1 MKSRPQNKK
10 ALFSFTV
17 IFLFLCNYAFAQSW
31 NINGNA
37 GIVSGTNYLG
47 TKDPNDLVF
56 RTNAIER
63 GRIFGGGGAWR
74 FGSATNNM
82 QVDSLGHLTFTGQGA
97 YRVGGNKYAFQYSA
111 NPNYG
116 LFFNSASVQYEFR
129 NGSAIPVFFINA
141 NTGAGTFASTLKV
154 GAYTLPATDG
164 AANQVL
170 KTNGSGALNWT
181 NDNNTTYSAGTG
193 ISVIGTTINNTSPDQ
208 IVSLSGSNGISTS
221 GSYPNFT
228 INGSGLWKTTG
239 NGGTSASTNF
249 IGTTDAVDF
258 VTRTNNTEI
267 MRVTSGGNV
276 GIGTAF
282 PSYKLQVQAQDYG
295 IFGSASTIGVAG
307 NGGSY
312 GVYGSSS
319 TGYGVFG
326 LGSGS
331 GTIGVQGQADG
342 IGVYGYCISSSGG
355 NGIYGYAGYG
365 TGVNCESTNGYGSYH
380 YSYNNNALYAYDF
393 NNTSYWAGFF
403 VGDVYSS
410 TGVYASSDQNLKQNI
425 KDFPSALKIIDQLKP
440 KQYDYKHDGV
450 YSKMNLPAGSHYGLI
465 AQDVEK
471 ILPNLVK
478 YSKFEMPSSSK
489 TGKGPDSTQ
498 QKEEAINFKA
508 LNYTEFIPIL
518 IKAVQEQE
526 QTIDNQQKQI
536 DDLKTMVLNLAQG
549 KSITSTNTGSSINTS
564 NLTISSAVLE
574 QNVPNP
580 LNNNTSI
587 KYSIP
592 PGSGNPQLVITDIN
606 GKAIKAVTLQPGAGS
621 INIDASTL
629 SSGAYSYTLLINGK
643 SITSRKMIVS
653 R

>member
-1 MKSRPQNKK
+1 MKSQQHIRKMI
-10 ALFSFTV
+10 AFSIILFS
-17 IFLFLCNYAFAQSW
+17 IFQHHAFSQSW
-31 NINGNA
+31 NISGNA
-37 GIVSGTNYLG
+37 GIAAGTNYLG

-56 RTNAIER
+56 RTNALER
-63 GRIFGGGGAWR
+63 GRVFGVGGAWR
-74 FGSATNNM
+74 LGSATNNM
-82 QVDSLGHLTFTGQGA
+82 QVDSLGRLTFTGQGA
-97 YRVGGNKYAFQYSA
+97 YRVAGNKYAFQYTG

-116 LFFNSASVQYEFR
+116 LFFNSTLVQYEFR
-129 NGSAIPVFFINA
+129 DGSAAAKFFVNA

-170 KTNGSGALNWT
+170 KTDGAGNLTWKP
-181 NDNNTTYSAGTG
+181 DNNNTYTAGTG
-193 ISVIGTTINNTSPDQ
+193 LSLVGTTFNNTAPDQ
-208 IVSLSGSNGISTS
+208 VVALTGSNGISTS

-228 INGSGLWKTTG
+228 ISGNGLWKTTG
-239 NGGTSASTNF
+239 NAGTSASTNF

-282 PSYKLQVQAQDYG
+282 PSYKLQVQGVDYG
-295 IFGSASTIGVAG
+295 IYGSAGTIGVAG
-307 NGGSY
+307 NGYY

-342 IGVYGYCISSSGG
+342 IGVYGYCISSTGG

-365 TGVNCESTNGYGSYH
+365 TGVNCESTNGYGSYN
-380 YSYNNNALYAYDF
+380 YSYNNTALYAYDA

-425 KDFPSALKIIDQLKP
+425 KDFPSAMSIIEQLKP
-440 KQYDYKHDGV
+440 KQYEFKHDGV
-450 YSKMNLPAGSHYGLI
+450 YSKMNLPQGSHYGLI

-478 YSKFEMPSSSK
+478 NSKFNMPSGSK
-489 TGKGPDSTQ
+489 DGKRPDST
-498 QKEEAINFKA
+498 KTENESMSFKS

-518 IKAVQEQE
+518 IKAVQEQQ
-526 QTIDNQQKQI
+526 QTINDQQKQI
-536 DDLKTMVLNLAQG
+536 DDLKTMVTNLTQG
-549 KSITSTNTGSSINTS
+549 QPVSSVSATS
-564 NLTISSAVLE
+564 NASISNVNISSATLE

-580 LNNNTSI
+580 LSNSTSI
-587 KYSIP
+587 RYSIP
-592 PGSGNPQLVITDIN
+592 LKSANAQLMIN
-606 GKAIKAVTLQPGAGS
+606 DFTGKIIRQLSLQPGAGVV
-621 INIDASTL
+621 NIDASTL
-629 SSGAYSYTLLINGK
+629 STGAYSYTLVIDGK
-643 SITSRKMIVS
+643 AIATKKMVVS